1 MNLYHQTQSL
11 FNCGTSIV
19 HWIMNNIDHIILHW
33 KEPSYEYT
41 FTLMGRTAETPEI
54 EFHYCHITIIIVVG
68 WWMCNEHNAER
79 WKLTHEVL
87 LPLQSFS
94 WREFTVCDGIDVFQ
108 LRRISSHFAVLL
120 YTDRRV
126 FVYKYII
133 IVLLLFCNKI

>member
-1 MNLYHQTQSL
+1 MS
-11 FNCGTSIV
+11 
-19 HWIMNNIDHIILHW
+19 
-33 KEPSYEYT
+33 SYTEKYQARNRRLRLWAEKT
-41 FTLMGRTAETPEI
+41 ETPEF

-68 WWMCNEHNAER
+68 WWMCNEYNAER

-133 IVLLLFCNKI
+133 IVLLLFCN